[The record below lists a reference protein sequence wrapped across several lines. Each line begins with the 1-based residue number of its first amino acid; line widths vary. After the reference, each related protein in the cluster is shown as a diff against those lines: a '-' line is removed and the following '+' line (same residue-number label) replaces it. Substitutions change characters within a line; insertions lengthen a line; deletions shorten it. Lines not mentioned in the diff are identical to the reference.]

1 MKPLLL
7 LVASLTI
14 APSAFATT
22 IYTWTDSNGLIH
34 YSQQAPQG
42 VDAKRISSDDIEPSK
57 IGTASPIRKTAE
69 KEPESDLAKSAK
81 LIKEKD
87 AKQAESICES
97 AKHSMS
103 LLDTY
108 NRLTRKD
115 PVTGEDVAMTEED
128 KQAARAENAER
139 VRLFCN

>member
-1 MKPLLL
+1 MKPFLL
-7 LVASLTI
+7 LVVSLFI
-14 APSAFATT
+14 LPSALATT
-22 IYTWTDSNGLIH
+22 IYTWTDSDGLVH
-34 YSQQAPQG
+34 YSQQAPIG
-42 VDAKRISSDDIEPSK
+42 VDAKQISSGDIEPSK
-57 IGTASPIRKTAE
+57 IGTASPVRKTAE

-81 LIKEKD
+81 VIKEKD
-87 AKQAESICES
+87 AKQAESICEN

-139 VRLFCN
+139 VKLFCN

>member
-7 LVASLTI
+7 LLASLFI
-14 APSAFATT
+14 APSVLGAT
-22 IYTWTDSNGLIH
+22 IYTWTDSNGLVH
-34 YSQQAPQG
+34 YSQQVPPG

-69 KEPESDLAKSAK
+69 KEPETDLAKSAK

-115 PVTGEDVAMTEED
+115 PVTGEDVVMTEEA
-128 KQAARAENAER
+128 KQAARTENAER